1 MFDPMPRRA
10 LLLLVPLLLAAAPA
24 SAPLALRAQPGTPL
38 DAAARKLS
46 AADLA
51 TAGRAGERPLVL
63 VGSARLG
70 PAGEGPIL
78 FVQLQSPRECGS
90 GGCSTTAYRAAR
102 GGWRKVLDSVSGPI
116 TVLPARHDGFADL
129 KVGNDRYAWDGT
141 AYASL
146 DPAPALDLR
155 RQILRHQA
163 ASSRAPRPVRRVR
176 HPTSSPAHRAAAHP
190 A

>member
-1 MFDPMPRRA
+1 MLDAMPRRA

-38 DAAARKLS
+38 DTAARRLS

-51 TAGRAGERPLVL
+51 DAGRAGERPLVL

-70 PAGEGPIL
+70 PASEDPIL

-90 GGCSTTAYRAAR
+90 AGCSTTGYREAR
-102 GGWRKVLDSVSGPI
+102 GAWHKVLDSVSGPI
-116 TVLPARHDGFADL
+116 TILPTRHRGFADL
-129 KVGNDRYAWDGT
+129 KVGNDRYAWNGT

-146 DPAPALDLR
+146 SPAPVMDLR
-155 RQILRHQA
+155 GQILRHQA
-163 ASSRAPRPVRRVR
+163 ATRASRPARPAR
-176 HPTSSPAHRAAAHP
+176 HPTSSPARRAAAHP